1 MLKRVAPGLLV
12 LGALILTIIA
22 SPGPSPGLA
31 QNTLRA
37 AAVVNDEVISV
48 LDLAMRTRLAIL
60 ASGLKNT
67 PEVRKR
73 FQNQVLRSLIDERLQ
88 LQEARRLDISVDE
101 SQLEDAIGR
110 LASQNKMS
118 REQFLAVLSDNDILP
133 NALFDQI
140 RSKILWNSLIQR
152 RLQPSVE
159 VSDEE
164 VEEVVARLQSSQG
177 HMQYRLSEIMLSVDS
192 MVQDDEVRRAAE
204 RLVEQLRQGANFAAL
219 ARQFSQSAT
228 ASVGGDL
235 GWIEE
240 EQLPEELAD
249 ALGRMRSGQLEG
261 PISTFGGY
269 YILLLR
275 DQRRISAGDATMSL
289 KQLLLAFPPDASPE
303 QQQQASTQAAELR
316 ARIDGCEGFDD
327 FARQYGSPGSGDLGT
342 VKMSEMP
349 RELRE
354 IVGPLPVGQP
364 SAAIRVPAGFS
375 ILLVCSRN
383 FDGIDREEIRQTLV
397 NQRLD
402 MLARRYLRDLRR
414 SASVDVRL

>member
-1 MLKRVAPGLLV
+1 MLKRLARCFLIPST
-12 LGALILTIIA
+12 LILTMMA
-22 SPGPSPGLA
+22 SPGLA

-37 AAVVNDEVISV
+37 VAVVNDEVISM

-67 PEVRKR
+67 PEVRNR
-73 FQNQVLRSLIDERLQ
+73 FRNQVLRSLIDERLQ
-88 LQEARRLDISVDE
+88 LQEAKRLDISVDE
-101 SQLEDAIGR
+101 SQLEEAIGR

-118 REQFLAVLSDNDILP
+118 REQFFAVLSDNDILP
-133 NALFDQI
+133 NALLDQI
-140 RSKILWNSLIQR
+140 RSEIIWRSLVQR
-152 RLQPSVE
+152 RLRPSIE
-159 VSDEE
+159 ISNEE
-164 VEEVVARLQSSQG
+164 VEEIVTRMQSSQG
-177 HMQYRLSEIMLSVDS
+177 HMQYRVSEIMLGVDS
-192 MVQDDEVRRAAE
+192 MLEDEEVRRAAE
-204 RLVEQLRQGANFAAL
+204 RLVEQLRQGASFTAL

-249 ALGRMRSGQLEG
+249 ALGRMRPGQLDG

-275 DQRRISAGDATMSL
+275 DLRRISVGDATISL
-289 KQLLLAFPPDASPE
+289 KQMLIAVPPDASAE
-303 QQQQASTQAAELR
+303 QQQEANRLAAELR
-316 ARIDGCEGFDD
+316 SRIEGCEGFDD
-327 FARQYGSPGSGDLGT
+327 LARQYGSPGSGDLGT
-342 VKMSEMP
+342 LKLSEMP
-349 RELRE
+349 RELRDV
-354 IVGPLPVGQP
+354 VGPLAIGQP
-364 SAAIRVPAGFS
+364 SAAIRVPEGIS
-375 ILLVCSRN
+375 ILLVCNRE
-383 FDGIDREEIRQTLV
+383 FDGVDRERIRQSLV

>member
-1 MLKRVAPGLLV
+1 MLKRLARCLLIPST
-12 LGALILTIIA
+12 LILTVMA
-22 SPGPSPGLA
+22 SPGLA

-37 AAVVNDEVISV
+37 AAVVNDEVISM

-73 FQNQVLRSLIDERLQ
+73 FRNQVLRSLIDERLQ
-88 LQEARRLDISVDE
+88 MQEAKRLDISVDE
-101 SQLEDAIGR
+101 SQLEEAIGR

-133 NALFDQI
+133 NALLDQI
-140 RSKILWNSLIQR
+140 RSEILWRSLIQR
-152 RLQPSVE
+152 RLQPSIE
-159 VSDEE
+159 ISNEE
-164 VEEVVARLQSSQG
+164 VEEVVTRLQSSQG
-177 HMQYRLSEIMLSVDS
+177 HIQYRVSEIMLGVDS
-192 MVQDDEVRRAAE
+192 MLEDEEVRRAAE
-204 RLVEQLRQGANFAAL
+204 RLVEQLRQGASFTAL

-249 ALGRMRSGQLEG
+249 ALGRMRPGQLDG
-261 PISTFGGY
+261 PIPTFGGY
-269 YILLLR
+269 YVLLLR
-275 DQRRISAGDATMSL
+275 DRRRISVGDATISL
-289 KQLLLAFPPDASPE
+289 KQILLDLPPDASAD
-303 QQQQASTQAAELR
+303 QQQEATTLAAELR
-316 ARIDGCEGFDD
+316 SRIEGCEGFDEL
-327 FARQYGSPGSGDLGT
+327 ARQYGSPGSGDLGT
-342 VKMSEMP
+342 LKMSEMP

-354 IVGPLPVGQP
+354 IVGPLPIGQP
-364 SAAIRVPAGFS
+364 STVLRVPAGLS
-375 ILLVCSRN
+375 ILLVCSRD
-383 FDGIDREEIRQTLV
+383 FDGIDRERIRQSLV

-414 SASVDVRL
+414 SASVDIRS